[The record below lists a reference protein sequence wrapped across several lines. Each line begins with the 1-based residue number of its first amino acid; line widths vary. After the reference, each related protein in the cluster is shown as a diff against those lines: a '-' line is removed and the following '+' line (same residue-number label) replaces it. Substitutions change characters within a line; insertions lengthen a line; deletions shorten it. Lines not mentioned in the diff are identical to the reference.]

1 MSEAAHPSLV
11 SRATTGSTSSELE
24 LIEQLKRQLAEPLF
38 TAVSH
43 QLGHLQSTVLSY
55 QNKLQYAELRI
66 QVLEARLR
74 RARLAKYGPGS
85 EKLCDEQLE
94 LLELEPGVS
103 VQEVQ
108 AESQRESLPRAKG
121 PSQRKHPGR
130 QPLPA
135 DLRRV
140 ELLVPC
146 PGEQRVC
153 PQCGNE
159 RVVIGHEQSE
169 QLDVEP
175 AKYFVQVTKREKR
188 ACRQCEEQGV
198 VSAPAPVRI
207 IEKGLASD
215 RVVIDTV
222 VRKYCDHI
230 PLYRQSAILE
240 RDSGLELSRAT
251 LDGWVLRVGELLIP
265 MVGAMRQEL
274 LRGSYIQADETP
286 VDVQIEGGGG
296 KNHQAYLWQYGRPGA
311 GVVFDVQASR
321 GRDGPKQ
328 FLGQFAGLLQT
339 DGCVAYD
346 QIGGVGMVHAACWS
360 HAERYFSE
368 VLELNPK
375 DPLATPIVEWIDE
388 LFAIDAQSR
397 QQGLS
402 LEARNA
408 LRQEK
413 ARPLLEVIRQQIQ
426 VAYRQVLPG
435 GQLAKACKYTLSL
448 WDKLTRF
455 LEYPELELSNNL
467 AENSMRRVAVGRR
480 NWIHIGSLQAGPK
493 IAAILSVVE
502 SCRRLKIPVRDYL
515 AAILPGMADVPIHR
529 LAELTPSRW
538 TTQH

>member
-1 MSEAAHPSLV
+1 MSVAASTAVASPQDLIAQLSKKLSEAE
-11 SRATTGSTSSELE
+11 SR
-24 LIEQLKRQLAEPLF
+24 
-38 TAVSH
+38 
-43 QLGHLQSTVLSY
+43 LGET
-55 QNKLQYAELRI
+55 QNRLHYAELKI

-74 RARLAKYGPGS
+74 LVRIAKYGPGS
-85 EKLCDEQLE
+85 ENLSDAQLE

-108 AESQRESLPRAKG
+108 AESKRESLPRSKG
-121 PSQRKHPGR
+121 SSHGKHPGR
-130 QPLPA
+130 QTLPA

-140 ELLVPC
+140 EVLVPC
-146 PGEQRVC
+146 TEEQRVC
-153 PQCGNE
+153 PQCGKE
-159 RVVIGHEQSE
+159 RCVIGHEQSE

-175 AKYFVQVTKREKR
+175 AQYFVQVTKREKR

-198 VSAPAPVRI
+198 VTAPVPMRI

-222 VRKYCDHI
+222 VRKYCDHL

-240 RDSGLELSRAT
+240 RDTGLELSRAT
-251 LDGWVLRVGELLIP
+251 LDGWVLRVGELLMP

-274 LRGSYIQADETP
+274 LGGTYIQADETP
-286 VDVQIEGGGG
+286 VEVQIEESCG
-296 KNHQAYLWQYGRPGA
+296 KNHQAYLWQYGRPGGGA
-311 GVVFDVQASR
+311 VFDFQASR

-328 FLGQFAGLLQT
+328 FLGQFAGRLQT
-339 DGCVAYD
+339 DGYAAYD
-346 QIGGVGMVHAACWS
+346 QIGGPGMVHAGCWS

-375 DPLATPIVEWIDE
+375 DPLATPIVERIDE
-388 LFAIDAQSR
+388 LFAIDAEAR

-402 LEARNA
+402 LEARDA

-413 ARPLLEVIRQQIQ
+413 ARTLLEMIRQQIE
-426 VAYRQVLPG
+426 VAYRQVLPSSR
-435 GQLAKACKYTLSL
+435 LAKACKYTLSL

-467 AENSMRRVAVGRR
+467 AENSMRPVAVGRR

-502 SCRRLKIPVRDYL
+502 SCRRWKIPVRDYL
-515 AAILPGMADVPIHR
+515 AAILPGMANVPIHR
-529 LAELTPSRW
+529 LPDLTPSRW
-538 TTQH
+538 IAQRQD